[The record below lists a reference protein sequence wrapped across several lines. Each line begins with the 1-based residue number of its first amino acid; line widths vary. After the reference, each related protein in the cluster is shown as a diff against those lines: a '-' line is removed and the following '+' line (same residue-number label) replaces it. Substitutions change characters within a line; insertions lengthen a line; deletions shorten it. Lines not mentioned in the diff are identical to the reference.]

1 MKVTEED
8 KHSDKTT
15 ISNVYEQFTRNIESV
30 EAFFETF
37 KLKALEEDKS
47 ILESRKSHLENAILK
62 TFGEEGL
69 KDFLKEI
76 EKEDKKELPKEKKEG
91 KQEEKEEKQ
100 EEKKTDSKEKV
111 PVEKLEDFLYQITK
125 TPKLQDKNFEILS
138 NGAFLIL
145 NNHFEYLF
153 ADLLTFH
160 FTTNKEVIE
169 EKNISFSLNELKN
182 YSTVEE
188 AYNDILFREVEK
200 ILLDLS
206 FDEIKNYFKKLDVS
220 LSENLI
226 DWQLINEIR
235 ERRHLIVH
243 NNSIVNKKYLSRTG
257 NPFNVEIGNQLEIKA
272 DYLKSSI
279 AEIKLAGIIL
289 IMNCWGKWSKDNV
302 TEAVGELM
310 DLTFELLRA
319 NKNDLVLKICE
330 YIDKNI
336 KPRNDDEESYILRA
350 KINNCIA
357 LKRLGKDTILNNKLK
372 GIRTSSM
379 SPIFKIAK
387 HLLKNEHK
395 ETISLINQ
403 AIIVDDLMKDDFMEW
418 PLFED
423 IRLDEEFN
431 ELAIKEFEKNLP

>member
-1 MKVTEED
+1 MEVKEED
-8 KHSDKTT
+8 KHSDKST
-15 ISNVYEQFTRNIESV
+15 INNIYEQFIRNIESV

-37 KLKALEEDKS
+37 SLKALEEDKS
-47 ILESRKSHLENAILK
+47 ILESRKTHLENAILK

-76 EKEDKKELPKEKKEG
+76 EKEDTEVEEEKKEV
-91 KQEEKEEKQ
+91 EES
-100 EEKKTDSKEKV
+100 KTSSKKV
-111 PVEKLEDFLYQITK
+111 PVEKLEDFLYQVTR

-160 FTTNKEVIE
+160 FTTNKEVLE
-169 EKNISFSLNELKN
+169 EKNISISLNELKN

-206 FDEIKNYFKKLDVS
+206 FDEIKNYFEKLDVS
-220 LSENLI
+220 LSEKLI
-226 DWQLINEIR
+226 DWELINEIR

-257 NPFNVEIGNQLEIKA
+257 NPFKVEIGNQLEVKA

-279 AEIKLAGIIL
+279 AEIKLAGIVL

-302 TEAVGELM
+302 TDAVGELM
-310 DLTFELLRA
+310 DLTFELLLT
-319 NKNDLVLKICE
+319 NKNELVLKICE

-350 KINNCIA
+350 KVNNCIA
-357 LKRLGKDTILNNKLK
+357 LKRLGKNEILTNKLK

-395 ETISLINQ
+395 ETIPLIKQ
-403 AIIVDDLMKDDFMEW
+403 AIIVDELMKDDFIEW

-423 IRLDEEFN
+423 IRKDEKFK
-431 ELAIKEFEKNLP
+431 ELAENEFEKNLP

>member
-1 MKVTEED
+1 MKKEVKEENKQPD
-8 KHSDKTT
+8 KKS
-15 ISNVYEQFTRNIESV
+15 INNVYEQFIRNIESV

-37 KLKALEEDKS
+37 SLKAIEEDKS
-47 ILESRKSHLENAILK
+47 ILESRTEHLENAILK
-62 TFGEEGL
+62 TFGKEGL
-69 KDFLKEI
+69 DNFIKEI
-76 EKEDKKELPKEKKEG
+76 EKENEEENI
-91 KQEEKEEKQ
+91 EKEEKQ
-100 EEKKTDSKEKV
+100 NSIKDI
-111 PVEKLEDFLYQITK
+111 PVEKMEDFLYRITK
-125 TPKLQDKNFEILS
+125 TPKLQDKNFEILAK
-138 NGAFLIL
+138 GAFLIL

-160 FTTNKEVIE
+160 FTSNKEVLE
-169 EKNISFSLNELKN
+169 EKNISISLNDLKN

-206 FDEIKNYFKKLDVS
+206 FDEIKNYFTKLEVS

-226 DWQLINEIR
+226 GWELINEIR

-243 NNSIVNKKYLSRTG
+243 NNSIVNKKYLSRTD
-257 NPFNVEIGNQLEIKA
+257 NPFKFEIGNQLDIKT
-272 DYLKSSI
+272 DYLKNAI

-289 IMNCWGKWSKDNV
+289 IMNCWGKWSKENA

-310 DLTFELLRA
+310 DLTFELLQT
-319 NKNDLVLKICE
+319 NKNELVLKICE

-357 LKRLGKDTILNNKLK
+357 LKRLDKKVILNNKLK
-372 GIRTSSM
+372 GIRTGSM

-395 ETISLINQ
+395 EAIPLIKQ
-403 AIIVDDLMKDDFMEW
+403 SIIVDELKFDDFLEW

-423 IRLDEEFN
+423 IRIDKKYK
-431 ELAIKEFEKNLP
+431 ELVEKEFETNFP

>member
-1 MKVTEED
+1 MKEEIKEED
-8 KHSDKTT
+8 KHSNDIT
-15 ISNVYEQFTRNIESV
+15 ISNVYEQFIRNIESV

-37 KLKALEEDKS
+37 AIIALEEDKS
-47 ILESRKSHLENAILK
+47 IIESRKKHLENAILK
-62 TFGEEGL
+62 TFGQKGL
-69 KDFLKEI
+69 DDFLKEF
-76 EKEDKKELPKEKKEG
+76 EKGKKESTVEEKQSNSEEKKENL
-91 KQEEKEEKQ
+91 
-100 EEKKTDSKEKV
+100 
-111 PVEKLEDFLYQITK
+111 PVEKLEDFLYEITK
-125 TPKLQDKNFEILS
+125 TPKLQDKNFEILA

-160 FTTNKEVIE
+160 FTSNKEVLE
-169 EKNISFSLNELKN
+169 EKNISISLNELKN
-182 YSTVEE
+182 YSNVEE

-200 ILLDLS
+200 TLLDLS
-206 FDEIKNYFKKLDVS
+206 FDEIKNYFTKLNIS

-226 DWQLINEIR
+226 DWKLINEIR

-243 NNSIVNKKYLSRTG
+243 NNSIVNKKYLSRTE
-257 NPFNVEIGNQLEIKA
+257 NPFKFEIGNQLEVKT
-272 DYLKSSI
+272 DYLRNSI

-302 TEAVGELM
+302 TEAIGELM
-310 DLTFELLRA
+310 DLTFELLKSNRNELA
-319 NKNDLVLKICE
+319 LKICE
-330 YIDKNI
+330 YIDINI
-336 KPRNDDEESYILRA
+336 KPRNDDEEGYILRA

-357 LKRLGKDTILNNKLK
+357 LKRLKKKEILTNKLK

-395 ETISLINQ
+395 ETIPLIKQ
-403 AIIVDDLMKDDFMEW
+403 AIIVDDLLFDNFLEW

-423 IRLDEEFN
+423 IRDDEKFGDLVEN
-431 ELAIKEFEKNLP
+431 EFEKNLP